1 MALTRIGTKLIVDGA
16 ITTVKLGSSAVTRA
30 DIQSA
35 SVQVTHL
42 DLASQ
47 ARADH
52 VDFVDTDFLIA
63 GDATN
68 NDARGFSFAQLKTA
82 LSLSNAARG
91 NPTSVQFN
99 NGSGFD
105 GISKILTDGVHL
117 TASDAGKVVFAFTG
131 ISGSTGEIFADSKTG
146 LTINAKT
153 RISLHSSGAVQG
165 NQSGSMELRAD
176 AFGPSA
182 KPLVPA
188 QPGTY
193 KFIFT
198 SGSTGAGGKTYGPA
212 AQYKAQLLEI
222 RGSGSEAYLFFL
234 SDGTS
239 TNLPTANDL
248 SIFSSDDIY
257 QFRVEAISGITDWRT
272 VVTNFYNSINT
283 NIPSGLATIALSGAG
298 QLSHTA
304 SITVT
309 YKQSSNAPGGIA
321 VGGGKFN
328 HEGSP
333 TATHRLATN
342 LALQLAGDASG
353 ANHPI
358 ANNAGNDKGQ
368 AEEPSN
374 TGVFVETVS
383 SGSAS
388 TARVEQW
395 LDLGKFND
403 NRFNVIY
410 ATSVS
415 QSNINRNTYFH
426 KLDADEVDVRLL
438 EARLGNGTIT
448 GSTADLHKL
457 DVDVGTFNSVKFSD
471 ARADALFMITGSGT
485 AQAHKLD
492 VDEGTFNKVIATTLT
507 GSGTATIHK
516 VDIDEGTFNRVVAPV
531 VSSSATSLLHKIDG
545 DEGDFRKVVVTNVT
559 SSGTSNLH
567 ILKGNEISGSSGKFR
582 KLVVDD
588 LSARKVTSGVSTSE
602 NFEVPQKQYIPFAS
616 GSAGADAEGAGLQ
629 IGGTAGSG
637 SAGVASIILGD
648 AGSGAGKDL
657 LFKIGTTQG
666 ASLSGSISDK
676 GQRFGVSGTLSASV
690 GIFHDISIAKSMG
703 AQDSIFS
710 GSSFKAQLVT
720 GTLATIFEIDS
731 NKANIRDV
739 DGTSLNYT
747 TFTGSTLQAHTLDTD
762 KLTANDVDGTS
773 LTITGIVSGSTV
785 DAHTIDV
792 DKLEVRDL
800 DFVNLSGSGTATVHK
815 VTTDVLSGSAVD
827 IHSVYIDKL
836 QINQITSNDSV
847 KKSNLNS
854 DIVNNTSNAHG
865 GIVFANGQ
873 LSVGWKRRIF
883 SRSTKKIVNRTQPT
897 QGSGSLFTT
906 CSLSEIRMVSGSEMV
921 YFNGLLLVK
930 SNAKQSN
937 YKGDGDYRIDYNS
950 GGGLI
955 PGTYR
960 LVFTSGSTNSSVTG
974 KASGGNNP
982 QLNTYAPIT
991 NGLAQL
997 VIVES
1002 TGSQSYIFH
1011 LADGGSSPLPVSA
1024 SINLN
1029 FSDLNPGKKRFD
1041 IPVEA
1046 RSGVQDWRDVV
1057 SNLATAMNTA
1067 LDTQADLAT
1076 VTYNA
1081 TSSIQG
1087 TASIEITYKAST
1099 IEGNVQVGTGFSRS
1113 NNSGKFTST
1122 FSSELFP
1129 ASQFPAPLESR
1140 LQAGENHDYKAS
1152 GVPDVSGGE
1161 VTIVT
1166 SGSTPIAGTEIF
1178 LHESLA
1184 MDSDDVLTVQYLSGS
1199 HQF

>member
-1 MALTRIGTKLIVDGA
+1 MIKLSQFINE
-16 ITTVKLGSSAVTRA
+16 TPE
-30 DIQSA
+30 
-35 SVQVTHL
+35 VQE
-42 DLASQ
+42 
-47 ARADH
+47 
-52 VDFVDTDFLIA
+52 LI
-63 GDATN
+63 
-68 NDARGFSFAQLKTA
+68 K
-82 LSLSNAARG
+82 
-91 NPTSVQFN
+91 
-99 NGSGFD
+99 
-105 GISKILTDGVHL
+105 
-117 TASDAGKVVFAFTG
+117 
-131 ISGSTGEIFADSKTG
+131 
-146 LTINAKT
+146 
-153 RISLHSSGAVQG
+153 
-165 NQSGSMELRAD
+165 
-176 AFGPSA
+176 
-182 KPLVPA
+182 
-188 QPGTY
+188 
-193 KFIFT
+193 
-198 SGSTGAGGKTYGPA
+198 
-212 AQYKAQLLEI
+212 
-222 RGSGSEAYLFFL
+222 
-234 SDGTS
+234 
-239 TNLPTANDL
+239 
-248 SIFSSDDIY
+248 
-257 QFRVEAISGITDWRT
+257 
-272 VVTNFYNSINT
+272 
-283 NIPSGLATIALSGAG
+283 
-298 QLSHTA
+298 
-304 SITVT
+304 
-309 YKQSSNAPGGIA
+309 A
-321 VGGGKFN
+321 VGGGKFYS
-328 HEGSP
+328 EGSP
-333 TATHRLATN
+333 TATHRLSTN
-342 LALQLAGDASG
+342 LALRIAGDASG

-358 ANNAGNDKGQ
+358 ANNAGNDKGI

-773 LTITGIVSGSTV
+773 LTITGIVSGST
-785 DAHTIDV
+785 
-792 DKLEVRDL
+792 
-800 DFVNLSGSGTATVHK
+800 
-815 VTTDVLSGSAVD
+815 SA
-827 IHSVYIDKL
+827 
-836 QINQITSNDSV
+836 
-847 KKSNLNS
+847 
-854 DIVNNTSNAHG
+854 
-865 GIVFANGQ
+865 
-873 LSVGWKRRIF
+873 
-883 SRSTKKIVNRTQPT
+883 
-897 QGSGSLFTT
+897 
-906 CSLSEIRMVSGSEMV
+906 
-921 YFNGLLLVK
+921 
-930 SNAKQSN
+930 
-937 YKGDGDYRIDYNS
+937 
-950 GGGLI
+950 
-955 PGTYR
+955 
-960 LVFTSGSTNSSVTG
+960 
-974 KASGGNNP
+974 
-982 QLNTYAPIT
+982 
-991 NGLAQL
+991 
-997 VIVES
+997 
-1002 TGSQSYIFH
+1002 
-1011 LADGGSSPLPVSA
+1011 
-1024 SINLN
+1024 
-1029 FSDLNPGKKRFD
+1029 
-1041 IPVEA
+1041 
-1046 RSGVQDWRDVV
+1046 
-1057 SNLATAMNTA
+1057 
-1067 LDTQADLAT
+1067 
-1076 VTYNA
+1076 
-1081 TSSIQG
+1081 
-1087 TASIEITYKAST
+1087 
-1099 IEGNVQVGTGFSRS
+1099 
-1113 NNSGKFTST
+1113 
-1122 FSSELFP
+1122 
-1129 ASQFPAPLESR
+1129 
-1140 LQAGENHDYKAS
+1140 
-1152 GVPDVSGGE
+1152 
-1161 VTIVT
+1161 IVT
-1166 SGSTPIAGTEIF
+1166 K
-1178 LHESLA
+1178 L
-1184 MDSDDVLTVQYLSGS
+1184 LSACIP
-1199 HQF
+1199 